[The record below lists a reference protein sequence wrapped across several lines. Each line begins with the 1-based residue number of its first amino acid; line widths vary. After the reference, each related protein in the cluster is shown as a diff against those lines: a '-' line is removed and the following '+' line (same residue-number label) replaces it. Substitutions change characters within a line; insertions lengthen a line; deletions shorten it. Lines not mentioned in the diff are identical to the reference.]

1 MQLITAAY
9 RDDLRVSFTEDG
21 WVNATALA
29 ASFGKEPSDWLTQT
43 DTAEYIA
50 ALYKHLKNDSGFL
63 REFSEIKGLYA
74 KRQESASVRA
84 KLMKLVKKTGLVK
97 TKTGAQSIGGGTWL
111 HPKLA
116 VPFARWLDVDFAVWC
131 DLQIEAILRGQHPAF
146 DWKRARSDSASS
158 NKVMN
163 AVLRLFRLEQGKAT
177 ASHHY
182 SNEARLVNWALTG
195 EFTALDR
202 NSLSAS
208 DLALLA
214 QLEETNTV
222 LIGLGWSYQDR
233 KAALERRAQDAR
245 QQLIH

>member
-1 MQLITAAY
+1 MQLITATY
-9 RDDLRVSFTEDG
+9 REGITASFTDDG
-21 WVNATALA
+21 WLNATALA
-29 ASFGKEPSDWLTQT
+29 DHFGKRPVDWLRLDSTK
-43 DTAEYIA
+43 DYIA
-50 ALYKHLKNDSGFL
+50 ALTRHLERSEESSL
-63 REFSEIKGLYA
+63 RLNTRNRGDLSRGEASLRSEECSLLKV
-74 KRQESASVRA
+74 KR
-84 KLMKLVKKTGLVK
+84 
-97 TKTGAQSIGGGTWL
+97 GGRGKSDVTWF

-116 VPFARWLDVDFAVWC
+116 IPFARWLDVDFAIWC
-131 DLQIEAILRGQHPAF
+131 DLQIDAILRGQHPAF